1 MLGLSACATHKAD
14 PEKYAGTSCE
24 TLKALQ
30 TAYNFSTPVH
40 KTPISD
46 GVNEID
52 QARKRQSGVLGGN
65 SQSEN
70 GLTSFERK
78 DLNSIRAAY
87 KKNGCSR

>member
-52 QARKRQSGVLGGN
+52 QARKKQSGILDG
-65 SQSEN
+65 SYQN
-70 GLTSFERK
+70 GSGFTSFERK

-87 KKNGCSR
+87 KKNGC